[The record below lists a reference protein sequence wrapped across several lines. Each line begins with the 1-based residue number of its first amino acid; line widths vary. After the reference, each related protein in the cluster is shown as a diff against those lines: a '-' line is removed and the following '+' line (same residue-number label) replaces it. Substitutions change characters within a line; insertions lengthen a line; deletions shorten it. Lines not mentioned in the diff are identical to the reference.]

1 MVEEVIIDG
10 VNVSECDRYIAN
22 DGYMGVYKTPVFKGD
37 CKLSHIGKCQG
48 SECLFKR
55 FKYKEQECEELKKG
69 NEKLKIQL
77 MQKSEVNT
85 FSNTAIEGW
94 YNNACK
100 ICQYKQD
107 YQAKE
112 QECKHWKNQC
122 LCLDGEDV
130 TVQITQQQF
139 EEYRKLKKQ
148 LKNELDW
155 HKQADKVDTVNHIYT
170 EKLKQALEEIEKY
183 QKRNCETCVYA
194 NTQKCNINCQA
205 FVIFDIINKAKDGK

>member
-1 MVEEVIIDG
+1 MRIEIDKEEYKDLIETKEEFVKTVKKLENIIIE
-10 VNVSECDRYIAN
+10 NI
-22 DGYMGVYKTPVFKGD
+22 
-37 CKLSHIGKCQG
+37 KLTDN
-48 SECLFKR
+48 L
-55 FKYKEQECEELKKG
+55 
-69 NEKLKIQL
+69 
-77 MQKSEVNT
+77 
-85 FSNTAIEGW
+85 
-94 YNNACK
+94 
-100 ICQYKQD
+100 
-107 YQAKE
+107 QAKK

-130 TVQITQQQF
+130 TVQITQEQF

-170 EKLKQALEEIEKY
+170 EKLKQALKEIEKY

-205 FVIFDIINKAKDGK
+205 FVIFDIINKAKDGE